1 MSFAGATCFGRRRYV
16 LAQMPGMSHP
26 VTKTMGVLHIAVGGG
41 AATLVLLAMTRAIG
55 GPIGTATLLLAVVV
69 VALTI
74 GVGTAA
80 GVTVWK
86 ERRGGAVSC
95 SSCLRPMT
103 QIGDYRVC
111 ANCDGIVA
119 RR

>member
-1 MSFAGATCFGRRRYV
+1 
-16 LAQMPGMSHP
+16 
-26 VTKTMGVLHIAVGGG
+26 MGFLHIAVGGG
-41 AATLVLLAMTRAIG
+41 AAFLVLLAMSRAIG
-55 GPIGTATLLLAVVV
+55 GPLGVATLLLAFVV

-86 ERRGGAVSC
+86 ERRAEALSC
-95 SSCLRPMT
+95 SSCHRPMT

-111 ANCDGIVA
+111 ATCDGIVA
-119 RR
+119 RP

>member
-1 MSFAGATCFGRRRYV
+1 
-16 LAQMPGMSHP
+16 
-26 VTKTMGVLHIAVGGG
+26 MGVLHIAVGGG
-41 AATLVLLAMTRAIG
+41 AAFFVLLAMSRAIG
-55 GPIGTATLLLAVVV
+55 GPIGVATLLLAIAV

-80 GVTVWK
+80 GVTFWK
-86 ERRGGAVSC
+86 ERRAEALSC

-111 ANCDGIVA
+111 ATCDGIVA
-119 RR
+119 RP

>member
-1 MSFAGATCFGRRRYV
+1 
-16 LAQMPGMSHP
+16 
-26 VTKTMGVLHIAVGGG
+26 MGFLHIAVGGG
-41 AATLVLLAMTRAIG
+41 AAFLMLLAMSRAIG
-55 GPIGTATLLLAVVV
+55 GPIGVATLLLAIVV

-86 ERRGGAVSC
+86 ERRADARSC

-103 QIGDYRVC
+103 QIGDYRGC

>member
-1 MSFAGATCFGRRRYV
+1 
-16 LAQMPGMSHP
+16 
-26 VTKTMGVLHIAVGGG
+26 MGVLHIAVGGG
-41 AATLVLLAMTRAIG
+41 AAFLMLLAMSRAIG
-55 GPIGTATLLLAVVV
+55 GPIGGATLLLAVVV
-69 VALTI
+69 MALTI

-86 ERRGGAVSC
+86 ERRAEALSC
-95 SSCLRPMT
+95 NSCLRPLT

-119 RR
+119 PR

>member
-1 MSFAGATCFGRRRYV
+1 
-16 LAQMPGMSHP
+16 
-26 VTKTMGVLHIAVGGG
+26 MGVLHIAVGGG
-41 AATLVLLAMTRAIG
+41 AAFLVLLAMSRAIG
-55 GPIGTATLLLAVVV
+55 GPIGVATLLLAIVV

-74 GVGTAA
+74 GVGTSA

-86 ERRGGAVSC
+86 ERRAEALSC

-119 RR
+119 PR

>member
-1 MSFAGATCFGRRRYV
+1 M
-16 LAQMPGMSHP
+16 
-26 VTKTMGVLHIAVGGG
+26 
-41 AATLVLLAMTRAIG
+41 LLAMSRAIG
-55 GPIGTATLLLAVVV
+55 GPIGVATLLLAVVV

-80 GVTVWK
+80 AVSVWK

-95 SSCLRPMT
+95 TSCHRPMT

>member
-1 MSFAGATCFGRRRYV
+1 
-16 LAQMPGMSHP
+16 MSHP
-26 VTKTMGVLHIAVGGG
+26 VAKAMGVLHIGIGGG
-41 AATLVLLAMTRAIG
+41 AATLVLLAMSRAIG
-55 GPIGTATLLLAVVV
+55 GPIGVATLLLAVVV

-80 GVTVWK
+80 AVSVWK

-111 ANCDGIVA
+111 ANYDGIVA

>member
-1 MSFAGATCFGRRRYV
+1 M
-16 LAQMPGMSHP
+16 
-26 VTKTMGVLHIAVGGG
+26 
-41 AATLVLLAMTRAIG
+41 LLAMSRAIG
-55 GPIGTATLLLAVVV
+55 GPIGVATLLLAIAV

-86 ERRGGAVSC
+86 ERRAEALSC

-119 RR
+119 PR

>member
-1 MSFAGATCFGRRRYV
+1 M
-16 LAQMPGMSHP
+16 
-26 VTKTMGVLHIAVGGG
+26 
-41 AATLVLLAMTRAIG
+41 LLAMSRAIG
-55 GPIGTATLLLAVVV
+55 GPIGAATLLLAVVV

-86 ERRGGAVSC
+86 ERRAEALSC

-111 ANCDGIVA
+111 ATCDGIVA
-119 RR
+119 PR